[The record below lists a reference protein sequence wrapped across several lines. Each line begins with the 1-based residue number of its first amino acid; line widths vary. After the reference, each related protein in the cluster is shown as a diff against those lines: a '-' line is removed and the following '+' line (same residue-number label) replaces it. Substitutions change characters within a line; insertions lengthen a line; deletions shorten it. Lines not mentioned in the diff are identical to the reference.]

1 MSRFTSAGLQVLLV
15 SDPQRFAEMRAEWN
29 RLQAT
34 KRSVFL
40 AHEWFDAAWQWRA
53 PDSTLAVVTVR
64 RGDELVG
71 ALPLISRIVPS
82 RSGKRRAL
90 ELLSVPDTQ
99 LFDLLAKSSEQAAVL
114 DAMIWWLES
123 GDLPWDILE
132 IGYLPVRSAVETKL
146 AAILRARGYPVA
158 LDEAGSNPYIDLE
171 SSWETYYA
179 SRTRSLKKANNLA
192 ANRLRKT
199 GEITIEHYRQSTES
213 PADVAQRLVPLLAD
227 ISGRSWKRYTGNS
240 LDSPGPQSFIRRL
253 TERTVE
259 RGWLSVWA
267 LRLNGIALAME
278 YQLVFDGNVH
288 ALRSDFDAAFSEIS
302 PGSHLFRD
310 LLEKL
315 FGMGLRRYYMGP
327 GENAYKL
334 RWADKAEPL
343 RRMRAYSRSPGGR
356 LAAFVDLRVLPVAR
370 AVRDRLAPKNLAVSA
385 TESERGK

>member
-1 MSRFTSAGLQVLLV
+1 MLV
-15 SDPQRFAEMRAEWN
+15 SDPQRFVAMRAEWN

-34 KRSVFL
+34 RASVFL
-40 AHEWFDAAWQWRA
+40 SHEWFDAAWQWRA

-71 ALPLISRIVPS
+71 ALPLVSRIVPS
-82 RSGKRRAL
+82 RSGNRRTL

-99 LFDLLAKSSEQAAVL
+99 LFDLLATSAEQAAVL
-114 DAMIWWLES
+114 DAIAWWLES
-123 GDLPWDILE
+123 RDLPWDILE
-132 IGYLPVRSAVETKL
+132 IGYLPAGSAVETKL

-171 SSWETYYA
+171 SSWEAYYA

-199 GEITIEHYRQSTES
+199 GEITIEHHRQSTES
-213 PADVAQRLVPLLAD
+213 PAAVVQRLVPLLAD
-227 ISGRSWKRYTGNS
+227 ISGRSWKRHTGNS
-240 LDSPGPQSFIRRL
+240 LDFPGPQAFIHRL

-259 RGWLSVWA
+259 RGWLSVWT
-267 LRLNGIALAME
+267 LRLNGIPLAME

-288 ALRSDFDAAFSEIS
+288 ALRSDFDAEFSEIS
-302 PGSHLFRD
+302 PGSHLFRN

-334 RWADKAEPL
+334 RWADEAEPL

-356 LAAFVDLRVLPVAR
+356 LAGLVDLRVLPVAR
-370 AVRDRLAPKNLAVSA
+370 AVRDRLAPKKPAVSA
-385 TESERGK
+385 TDSERGK